1 MPEES
6 KLAAVVYHYTSMDV
20 MMSILKSQSVWATSI
35 VYLNDLSEQEHFL
48 KIILKHL
55 NEDPQA
61 PDDAANQ
68 AISQGIEQFKRNDFL
83 SRPFVTS
90 FSRYD
95 DSLPQ
100 WRSYCPHGNGV
111 AIGFRVDCLKRASL
125 KAFPDNDV
133 SLGME
138 VSFGEV
144 EYIDPKSVSSI
155 GGIIDEKAEM
165 AMKRV
170 HSYRSELKSA
180 FAPRIFKRELELLA
194 CFKKDHSF
202 SNEGE
207 CRLVVSD
214 LRGCLSAIEF
224 RPVRSTLVP
233 YVVIGIPREGSQFK
247 DQPDDSRNVL
257 GHGERRH
264 FVDRIV
270 VGPTTN
276 MGLSCQSVNYCCAK
290 YGLNVEVVP
299 SKIPFRDW

>member
-1 MPEES
+1 MPDEPN
-6 KLAAVVYHYTSMDV
+6 LPAVVYHYTSMDA
-20 MMSILKSQSVWATSI
+20 MMSILKSQSLWATSI
-35 VYLNDLSEQEHFL
+35 VYLNDVSEQEHFL

-55 NEDPQA
+55 NEYLQPS
-61 PDDAANQ
+61 DDAANH
-68 AISQGIEQFKRNDFL
+68 ATSPDLEQFNRHDFV

-111 AIGFRVDCLKRASL
+111 AIGFKVDCLKRASL
-125 KAFPDNDV
+125 KAFPDNNV
-133 SLGME
+133 SLGTE

-144 EYIDPKSVSSI
+144 EYIDPNSVGSV

-180 FAPRIFKRELELLA
+180 FAPRVFKRELELLA

-214 LRGCLSAIEF
+214 LRACLSALEF

-233 YVVIGIPREGSQFK
+233 YVVMGVPREG
-247 DQPDDSRNVL
+247 RN
-257 GHGERRH
+257 
-264 FVDRIV
+264 
-270 VGPTTN
+270 
-276 MGLSCQSVNYCCAK
+276 
-290 YGLNVEVVP
+290 
-299 SKIPFRDW
+299 SKINPMTAATFLGMVSDAISLIAS